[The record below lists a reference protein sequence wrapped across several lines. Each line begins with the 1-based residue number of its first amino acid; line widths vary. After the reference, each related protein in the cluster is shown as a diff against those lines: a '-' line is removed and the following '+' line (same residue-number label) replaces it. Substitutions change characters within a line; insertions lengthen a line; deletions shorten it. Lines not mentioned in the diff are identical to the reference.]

1 MQTVTLDPRLPCDVR
16 SWDALQRPIWIFDP
30 TGLRGLY
37 ANPTALELWGA
48 DTLDELLSR
57 DFSQLSPAVRSRV
70 GHLALATADG
80 TALSERWSFYPRGRP
95 LTVQALISTLRLSD
109 GAPALLFEAAP
120 IVVEQDELRAVEAL
134 RHTSS
139 LISLFDVDGAALFTN
154 PAAWAAYGQA
164 GARFA
169 PRFRTPGRGDASL
182 ADVLDGTVLSVLEE
196 VTTLQ
201 GARHHYLDARRV
213 TDPVS
218 GAPGVLLSE
227 RDVTAQIEAERA
239 LRSAEE
245 RAGAAE
251 AKQRFLANIS
261 HELRTPLNSVL
272 GFCALLQAGD
282 LDTSQAQYAQRI
294 GEAGEGL
301 LRMVNDLI
309 DLAEIDTGDL
319 KLESAP
325 FHLEALLADA
335 ARLAGPAVAAKGLSL
350 RLRTPGAPTPPLL
363 GDARRLSLILG
374 RFLENA
380 AKFTDDGQVTLGA
393 EVQAGGA
400 AALAIEISV
409 TDSGP
414 GLSRARQAD
423 LFQRFSPGDDGMR
436 KRTGGAGLGLALSRG
451 LASLMGGE
459 VGVESEEGHGARF
472 WLRVSLPVATPARGG
487 PAAPD
492 DVAAAAAEADETWAE
507 DRPLQIL
514 YADDHENNR
523 ALVRLLLESQGHAC
537 HTVEDG
543 AQAVQAVRCGAY
555 DLVLMDIQ
563 MPVRD
568 GVSATLD
575 IRGGQGPQAR
585 IPILAVTANTLSEQL
600 DSYAAAGMN
609 DCIAKPV
616 RAADLLMRVAYWAG
630 AQTDGFTAMAVST

>member
-1 MQTVTLDPRLPCDVR
+1 MPPAILDPRLPCDVR

-30 TGLRGLY
+30 NGLRGLY
-37 ANPTALELWGA
+37 ANPKALELWGA
-48 DTLDELLSR
+48 ETLDELLSR

-70 GHLALATADG
+70 SQLALATADG
-80 TALSERWSFYPRGRP
+80 TALSERWSFYPRGKP
-95 LTVQALISTLRLSD
+95 LTVQALISSLPLSD
-109 GAPALLFEAAP
+109 GAAVLLFEAAP

-139 LISLFDVDGAALFTN
+139 LISLFDADGAALFAN
-154 PAAWAAYGQA
+154 PAAWTAYGQE
-164 GARFA
+164 GARFG

-272 GFCALLQAGD
+272 GFAALLQNGA
-282 LDTSQAQYAQRI
+282 LDQVQTGYAARI

-309 DLAEIDTGDL
+309 DLSEIDTGDL
-319 KLESAP
+319 KLEAAP
-325 FHLEALLADA
+325 FRLSELLDKA
-335 ARLAGPAVAAKGLSL
+335 ARGASAAAAAKGLALTLDGSD
-350 RLRTPGAPTPPLL
+350 APPTPLL
-363 GDARRLSLILG
+363 GDARRLALILSHY
-374 RFLENA
+374 LENA
-380 AKFTDDGQVTLGA
+380 IKFTEAGQIGLS
-393 EVQAGGA
+393 A
-400 AALAIEISV
+400 AAHAWNPHEVAIESSV
-409 TDSGP
+409 QDTGP
-414 GLSRARQAD
+414 GLSRARQIG
-423 LFQRFSPGDDGMR
+423 LFQRFSPGEDGMR
-436 KRTGGAGLGLALSRG
+436 KRAGGAGLGLALSRG

-459 VGVESEEGHGARF
+459 VGVESEPGRGARF
-472 WLRVSLPVATPARGG
+472 WLRVTLPL
-487 PAAPD
+487 AAQD
-492 DVAAAAAEADETWAE
+492 
-507 DRPLQIL
+507 DRPCEPEPPLRWAPEPVETRPLRIL

-523 ALVRLLLESQGHAC
+523 TLVRLLLESQGHAC
-537 HTVEDG
+537 DTVDDG
-543 AQAVQAVRCGAY
+543 EQAVQAACTGCY

-563 MPVRD
+563 MPVQD
-568 GVSATLD
+568 GLSATRA
-575 IRGGQGPQAR
+575 IRGGSAICAQV
-585 IPILAVTANTLSEQL
+585 PILAVTANTLSEQL
-600 DSYAAAGMN
+600 DDYAAAGMN

-616 RAADLLMRVAYWAG
+616 RAADLLTRVAYWTAP
-630 AQTDGFTAMAVST
+630 QPDRFTAMAARA